1 MKRLQL
7 DSITFLTIILV
18 LGIANFVNGNKPE
31 VSELE
36 NRALAQKPKLTLSSL
51 ASGSYFNDY
60 NDYYNDTFICRD
72 QLLKISYGIK
82 QAMFFN
88 TSDAKIIVADKS
100 KEYNI
105 SDEKKANSSGEVNSS
120 DKNNSGNKGN
130 TGNETNPANQPQS
143 TLGAPSPTPEKK
155 YNESEGV
162 GYWLVIDG
170 KAVELFKFNKESFE
184 YYAEVLNKYN
194 ERLNNKIPIYS
205 LIAPTNS
212 EFAQL
217 KKYKGISDSQNNAIK
232 FLDTKFSSGIT
243 AVNSYDILNSHKDEY
258 IYFRSD
264 HHWTALGAYY
274 GYSAFMETKNEKVV
288 SLENYQRVQID
299 NFLGSSYSKTMDK
312 SIENNPDTI
321 YAYIPFVNYKYEMH
335 HWNKSS
341 EAELIDMKYAETKR
355 DKYLVF
361 LSGGD
366 ATWAVIKT
374 DNKNGKKLLVI
385 KDSYGNTFVP
395 FLLPHYEEI
404 YVVDPRFYDITIHGN
419 LIDFIGSKGINEILF
434 VNYMENVNSRDFMES
449 VENLMYDK

>member
-1 MKRLQL
+1 MKKLQL
-7 DSITFLTIILV
+7 DAIAFLTIILM

-36 NRALAQKPKLTLSSL
+36 NRALKQKPKFTLSAV
-51 ASGSYFNDY
+51 ASGSYFSDY
-60 NDYYNDTFICRD
+60 NDYYNDTFIWRD
-72 QLLKISYGIK
+72 KLLKISSGIK

-100 KEYNI
+100 KEYNA
-105 SDEKKANSSGEVNSS
+105 SGGKKDNSGEKDKSS
-120 DKNNSGNKGN
+120 EKDN
-130 TGNETNPANQPQS
+130 TVNETNPTNQPLS
-143 TLGAPSPTPEKK
+143 TSDAPSPTPDKK

-212 EFAQL
+212 EFVQL

-243 AVNSYDILNSHKDEY
+243 SVNSYDILNSHKDEY

-274 GYSAFMETKNEKVV
+274 GYSAFMETKNEKTVP
-288 SLENYQRVQID
+288 LENYQTVQID

-321 YAYIPFVNYKYEMH
+321 YAYIPYVNYKYEMH

-341 EAELIDMKYAETKR
+341 EAKVIDMKYAETKR

-366 ATWAVIKT
+366 STWAVIKT
-374 DNKNGKKLLVI
+374 ENKNGKKLLVI

>member
-1 MKRLQL
+1 MKKLQL
-7 DSITFLTIILV
+7 DAIAFLAIILI
-18 LGIANFVNGNKPE
+18 LGIANFINSNKPE

-36 NRALAQKPKLTLSSL
+36 NRALKQKPKFTLSAL

-60 NDYYNDTFICRD
+60 NDYYNDTFIWRD
-72 QLLKISYGIK
+72 KLLKISSGIK
-82 QAMFFN
+82 QTMFFN
-88 TSDAKIIVADKS
+88 TSEAKIIVADKS
-100 KEYNI
+100 KEYNA
-105 SDEKKANSSGEVNSS
+105 SGGKKDNSAEK
-120 DKNNSGNKGN
+120 DNSGKKDS
-130 TGNETNPANQPQS
+130 TGNETNPTNETRNTS
-143 TLGAPSPTPEKK
+143 EAPSPTPEKK

-162 GYWLVIDG
+162 GYWLVID
-170 KAVELFKFNKESFE
+170 E

-212 EFAQL
+212 EFVQL

-232 FLDTKFSSGIT
+232 FLDTKFSRGIT
-243 AVNSYDILNSHKDEY
+243 SVNSYDILNSHKDEY

-274 GYSAFMETKNEKVV
+274 GYSAFMEAINEKVV
-288 SLENYQRVQID
+288 PLENYQTVQID

-321 YAYIPFVNYKYEMH
+321 YAYIPYVNYKYEMH

-341 EAELIDMKYAETKR
+341 EANLIDMKYAETKR

-374 DNKNGKKLLVI
+374 ENKNGKKLLVM

-434 VNYMENVNSRDFMES
+434 VNYMEDVNSRDFMES

>member
-1 MKRLQL
+1 MKKLQL
-7 DSITFLTIILV
+7 DTIIFLAIILI
-18 LGIANFVNGNKPE
+18 LGIANFVNINKPE

-36 NRALAQKPKLTLSSL
+36 NRALKQKPDFTLSTL
-51 ASGSYFNDY
+51 ANGSYFSDY
-60 NDYYNDTFICRD
+60 NDYYNDTFIWRD
-72 QLLKISYGIK
+72 KLLRISSGIK

-100 KEYNI
+100 KEINTVGDKKVDTG
-105 SDEKKANSSGEVNSS
+105 DEVSATKEPQ
-120 DKNNSGNKGN
+120 N
-130 TGNETNPANQPQS
+130 TS
-143 TLGAPSPTPEKK
+143 GAPSPTAEKK

-170 KAVELFKFNKESFE
+170 KAVELFKFNKDSFD

-194 ERLNNKIPIYS
+194 ERLNNKIPVYS

-212 EFAQL
+212 EFVQL

-243 AVNSYDILNSHKDEY
+243 SVNAYDILNTHKDEY

-274 GYSAFMETKNEKVV
+274 GYSAFMKTKNEDTVP
-288 SLENYQRVQID
+288 LEKYQTVQID

-312 SIENNPDTI
+312 SIEDNPDTI
-321 YAYIPFVNYKYEMH
+321 YAYIPYVNYKYEMH
-335 HWNKSS
+335 HWNNCS
-341 EAELIDMKYAETKR
+341 EAKIIDMKYAETKK

-374 DNKNGKKLLVI
+374 ENKNGK
-385 KDSYGNTFVP
+385 NF
-395 FLLPHYEEI
+395 
-404 YVVDPRFYDITIHGN
+404 
-419 LIDFIGSKGINEILF
+419 
-434 VNYMENVNSRDFMES
+434 
-449 VENLMYDK
+449 